1 MHREIERLHENGGPK
16 FSDLP
21 LVLRGNKQKEEGG
34 KGSGIRTFTE
44 PEKEAE
50 KERAREGTQASSRH
64 RAFEDSELQSVSGA

>member
-1 MHREIERLHENGGPK
+1 MHGEIERLHENGSPK

-44 PEKEAE
+44 PGKEAE
-50 KERAREGTQASSRH
+50 KE
-64 RAFEDSELQSVSGA
+64 